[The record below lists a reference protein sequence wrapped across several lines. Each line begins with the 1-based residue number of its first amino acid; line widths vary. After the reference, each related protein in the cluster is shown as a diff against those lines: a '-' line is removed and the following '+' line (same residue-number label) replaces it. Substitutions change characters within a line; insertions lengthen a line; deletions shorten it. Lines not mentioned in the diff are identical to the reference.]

1 MAQDS
6 GRHIGVK
13 KLLGVL
19 SDNFRVAV
27 ALALV
32 TLSGLLLPLAV
43 NQTFGSHEVVF
54 EGTPIADTI
63 FSEVVSEEPDPAMLP
78 GGEVNRTQDTLYMR
92 ADYSPLVT
100 VNLTGAIK
108 RARNF
113 MSGVAYLANRT
124 INLVYSDYTEFPQAT
139 WYLKFNVRH
148 TGLYAGVSVNA
159 ITGKIV
165 SYDPVGWYNLSN
177 PYVKDP
183 NTTHILDTSALEA
196 SALQFFKTMNYTL
209 SPYTMVLPPVL
220 ETESYYFSESQF
232 TICFYCVM
240 NDTLIDGNEISL
252 HLDIETG
259 EVLSFYYSWTYF
271 RQIPT
276 EGVISVRSAE
286 QAARSYINGF
296 SDFPAVQFTSS
307 MLSLRQKGVDMV
319 NESNF
324 RLMWLVQGTIS
335 PGATPIT
342 IGIYPLSGVPCYW
355 SAYQWLEG
363 GPFVKQ
369 PQVSIILVGSI
380 LMISL
385 IFAVISLV
393 LVRKRILVVNTSV
406 EKET

>member
-1 MAQDS
+1 MRS
-6 GRHIGVK
+6 V
-13 KLLGVL
+13 
-19 SDNFRVAV
+19 SDNMGIAV

-32 TLSGLLLPLAV
+32 ILSGLLLPLAV

-63 FSEVVSEEPDPAMLP
+63 FSEVVSERPDPAMLP
-78 GGEVNRTQDTLYMR
+78 GGPVNRTKDTLYLR
-92 ADYSPLVT
+92 ADYSPLIT
-100 VNLTGAIK
+100 VNLTGAIN

-113 MSGVAYLANRT
+113 MSGVTYLANRT

-148 TGLYAGVSVNA
+148 TDLYAGVSVNA
-159 ITGKIV
+159 ISGKIV
-165 SYDPVGWYNLSN
+165 SYDPIGWYNLSN

-183 NTTHILDTSALEA
+183 NTTHILDTSAVEA
-196 SALQFFKTMNYTL
+196 SALEFFKTMNYTL

-220 ETESYYFSESQF
+220 ETEPYYFSESQF
-232 TICFYCVM
+232 TIRFYCVM

-271 RQIPT
+271 RQIPS

-296 SDFPAVQFTSS
+296 SDFPAVRFTSS
-307 MLSLRQKGVDMV
+307 MLTLRQKGVDLV

-324 RLMWLVQGTIS
+324 RLMWIIQGTIS
-335 PGATPIT
+335 PDATPIT
-342 IGIYPLSGVPCYW
+342 IGIYPLSGALCYW
-355 SAYQWLEG
+355 SAYIWLEG

-369 PQVSIILVGSI
+369 TQVSIILVGST
-380 LMISL
+380 LGFSL
-385 IFAVISLV
+385 AVAGVSLV
-393 LVRKRILVVNTSV
+393 LVRKQLSLTDASL
-406 EKET
+406 EQET

>member
-1 MAQDS
+1 MK
-6 GRHIGVK
+6 RM
-13 KLLGVL
+13 L
-19 SDNFRVAV
+19 SSLADNFGVAV

-32 TLSGLLLPLAV
+32 ALSGILFPLVINA
-43 NQTFGSHEVVF
+43 TIGSHQVVF

-63 FSEVVSEEPDPAMLP
+63 FSEVVSEKPDPAMLP
-78 GGEVNRTQDTLYMR
+78 GGPVNRTKDTLYMR

-100 VNLTGAIK
+100 VNLTGAITS
-108 RARNF
+108 ARSF
-113 MSGVAYLANRT
+113 MSGVNYLANRT
-124 INLVYSDYTEFPQAT
+124 INLIYSDYTEFPQAT

-159 ITGKIV
+159 ISGKIV
-165 SYDPVGWYNLSN
+165 SFDPIGWYNVSN

-183 NTTHILDTSALEA
+183 NTTHILDTSAVEA

-209 SPYTMVLPPVL
+209 SPYTMVLSPVL

-232 TICFYCVM
+232 TIRFYCVM

-271 RQIPT
+271 RQIPA
-276 EGVISVRSAE
+276 EGVISARSAE

-324 RLMWLVQGTIS
+324 RLLWIIQGTMA
-335 PGATPIT
+335 PDATPIT
-342 IGIYPLSGVPCYW
+342 IGIYPLSGALCYW
-355 SAYQWLEG
+355 SAYIWLG
-363 GPFVKQ
+363 GGSFVKQ
-369 PQVSIILVGSI
+369 SQVSLILVGSM
-380 LMISL
+380 LGLSL
-385 IFAVISLV
+385 VFAVTSLV
-393 LVRKRILVVNTSV
+393 LVRKRILVVSTSV
-406 EKET
+406 EQET